1 MDRDFFVYRQTPYGD
16 ESQKQVI
23 VRRMSKANRRNKP

>member
-1 MDRDFFVYRQTPYGD
+1 MVMNNMPYGD